1 MDRVLDKVDLLQP
14 FLDISRLAFNQL
26 LNERASIAIFI
37 GFRCR
42 FEDRQG
48 VADAIWILEE
58 ELTDRLAHQ
67 QLDRPKEVYLFRIGL
82 HAKQNEAIKLEWK
95 HVVELRHHF
104 PHHDIKIIGGEYVI
118 DELVTD
124 LGAANHI
131 VSSVVAGTVIENLLY
146 VEMQDV
152 GAVFVL
158 ALVEGAVDEVDYKV
172 LALNFID
179 GS

>member
-1 MDRVLDKVDLLQP
+1 MDRVLDEVDLLQP
-14 FLDISRLAFNQL
+14 LLDILRLAFNQL
-26 LNERASIAIFI
+26 LDERASVAII
-37 GFRCR
+37 IDFRCR
-42 FEDRQG
+42 LEDHQG

-67 QLDRPKEVYLFRIGL
+67 QLNRPKEINPFRIGL
-82 HAKQNEAIKLEWK
+82 DAKQDEAIKLEWK
-95 HVVELRHHF
+95 HVVELRHYF
-104 PHHDIKIIGGEYVI
+104 AHHHIKIIGGEYVI

-124 LGAANHI
+124 LGTANHI

-146 VEMQDV
+146 VEMQDF

-158 ALVEGAVDEVDYKV
+158 ALVEGAVDEVYYKV
-172 LALNFID
+172 LALKFID

>member
-14 FLDISRLAFNQL
+14 FLDILRLAFNQL

-48 VADAIWILEE
+48 VADAIWILKE

-67 QLDRPKEVYLFRIGL
+67 RLNRPKEVHPFRIGL
-82 HAKQNEAIKLEWK
+82 EAKQDEAIKLEWM

-104 PHHDIKIIGGEYVI
+104 AHHEIKVIGGEYVI

-124 LGAANHI
+124 LGTANHI
-131 VSSVVAGTVIENLLY
+131 VSSVVASTIIENLLY
-146 VEMQDV
+146 VKMQDF
-152 GAVFVL
+152 GLVFVL
-158 ALVEGAVDEVDYKV
+158 ALVEGAVDEVHYKV
-172 LALNFID
+172 LALKCIN
-179 GS
+179 GC